1 MHPNPVFRREPR
13 ESALELA
20 RERGFGVFTVAGPEG
35 VLAAHAPFVL
45 DDERRVLAHLV
56 RVNPLARHLGDGPAR
71 ALLIVSGP
79 DGYVSPDWYGEP
91 QLVPTWN
98 YVAVHLRGELR
109 LLDDTALR
117 PILERLS
124 ETFEARLAPKP
135 PWKTDKVDGGLL
147 ARMMRQIVPIEL
159 SVDTVDSTFKLN
171 QNRSDSA
178 RASAAAALAAGGTP
192 GTETRALAARMR
204 EAGRDTAT
212 D

>member
-1 MHPNPVFRREPR
+1 MHPSPVFRREPR
-13 ESALELA
+13 ESALEFA
-20 RERGFGVFTVAGPEG
+20 RERGFGTFTVAGPEG

-45 DDERRVLAHLV
+45 DEGRVLAHLV
-56 RVNPLARHLGDGPAR
+56 RVNPLARHLGSGPAR

-109 LLDDTALR
+109 LLDDAALR
-117 PILERLS
+117 PVLERLS

-135 PWKTDKVDGGLL
+135 PWKTDKVDDGLL
-147 ARMMRQIVPIEL
+147 ARMMRQIIPIEL

-178 RASAAAALAAGGTP
+178 RAHAAAALAAGGTP
-192 GTETRALAARMR
+192 GMETPDLAARMYKAAR
-204 EAGRDTAT
+204 ETVND
-212 D
+212 

>member
-13 ESALELA
+13 ESALDLA
-20 RERGFGVFTVAGPEG
+20 RERGFGTFTVAGPDG
-35 VLAAHAPFVL
+35 VLAAHLPFVL
-45 DDERRVLAHLV
+45 DEDRVLAHLV
-56 RVNPLARHLGDGPAR
+56 RVNPLARLLGSGPAP

-79 DGYVSPDWYGEP
+79 DGYISPDWYGEP

-109 LLDDTALR
+109 LLDDTTLR

-124 ETFEARLAPKP
+124 ATFEARLAPKT
-135 PWKTDKVDGGLL
+135 PWKTDKVDDGLL
-147 ARMMRQIVPIEL
+147 ARMMRQIIPIEL

-171 QNRSDSA
+171 QNRSDTA
-178 RASAAAALAAGGTP
+178 RAGAAAALAAGGTP
-192 GTETRALAARMR
+192 GMETRALAERMR
-204 EAGRDTAT
+204 KAGREAAT

>member
-1 MHPNPVFRREPR
+1 MHPNAVFRRESR
-13 ESALELA
+13 EAALDLA
-20 RERGFGVFTVAGPEG
+20 RERGFGTFTVAGPEG

-45 DDERRVLAHLV
+45 DEGRVLAHLV
-56 RVNPLARHLGDGPAR
+56 RVNPLVRHLGGGPAR

-109 LLDDTALR
+109 LLDDAALR
-117 PILERLS
+117 PVLERLS
-124 ETFEARLAPKP
+124 ATFEARLAPKP
-135 PWKTDKVDGGLL
+135 PWKTDKVDDGLL
-147 ARMMRQIVPIEL
+147 ARMMRQIIPIEL

-178 RASAAAALAAGGTP
+178 RTGAAAALAAGGTP
-192 GTETRALAARMR
+192 GMETRALAARMR
-204 EAGRDTAT
+204 KAGRQTAT

>member
-13 ESALELA
+13 ESALDLA
-20 RERGFGVFTVAGPEG
+20 RERGFGIFTVAGPDG

-45 DDERRVLAHLV
+45 DEGRVLAHLV
-56 RVNPLARHLGDGPAR
+56 RVNPLARLLGSGPAP

-109 LLDDTALR
+109 LLDDTTLR

-124 ETFEARLAPKP
+124 ETYEARLAPKP
-135 PWKTDKVDGGLL
+135 PWKTDKVDDGLL
-147 ARMMRQIVPIEL
+147 ARMMRQVIPIEL

-178 RASAAAALAAGGTP
+178 RAGAAAALAVGGTP
-192 GTETRALAARMR
+192 GMETRALAARMR

>member
-13 ESALELA
+13 GSALDLA
-20 RERGFGVFTVAGPEG
+20 RDRGFGVFTVAGPEG

-45 DDERRVLAHLV
+45 DEGRVLAHLV
-56 RVNPLARHLGDGPAR
+56 RVNPLVRLLGSGPAR

-124 ETFEARLAPKP
+124 ETYEARLAPKP
-135 PWKTDKVDGGLL
+135 PWKTDKVDDGLL
-147 ARMMRQIVPIEL
+147 ARMMRQIIPIEL

-178 RASAAAALAAGGTP
+178 RAGAAAALAAGGTP
-192 GTETRALAARMR
+192 GMETRALAARMHKAAR
-204 EAGRDTAT
+204 ETVND
-212 D
+212 